1 MDITT
6 ILIICAAIFGVV
18 WVYPKLPTLGQW
30 ALAAIVA
37 IACVLVLLKFAG
49 IPISL

>member
-1 MDITT
+1 MDIST
-6 ILIICAAIFGVV
+6 ILLLCAAIFGIV
-18 WVYPKLPTLGQW
+18 WVWPKLPQIGQW